1 VTEEIKEEIKS
12 RVDKLLHPIA
22 TRLISLGLRP
32 NTLTL
37 LNLSCGLFAGIL
49 FFFHQIILACVF
61 TLLSLLFDGLDGTV
75 ARILKISSE
84 RGEIFDRVCDRYVMG
99 IIFLGIACANYV
111 SSLILL
117 VALFGVFIE
126 NYAEEMIRRVRKRTF
141 EIAGGVR
148 PIIVIGALT
157 NFDVAIIILSF
168 LYNVGGMIQVVYLAI
183 HTLRNFKHTS
193 A

>member
-1 VTEEIKEEIKS
+1 MTEEIKEEIKS
-12 RVDKLLHPIA
+12 RVDKLLHPVA
-22 TRLISLGLRP
+22 TKLISLGFRP

-37 LNLSCGLFAGIL
+37 LNLICGSFAGML
-49 FFFHQIILACVF
+49 FFFHQIILACIF

-75 ARILKISSE
+75 ARMLKTSSE

-99 IIFLGIACANYV
+99 IIFLGIAYANYV

-117 VALFGVFIE
+117 AALFGVFIE
-126 NYAEEMIRRVRKRTF
+126 NYAEEMIRRVQKRTF

-157 NFDVAIIILSF
+157 NFEVAMIILLF
-168 LYNVGGMIQVVYLAI
+168 LYNIGGAIQVVYLAI
-183 HTLRNFKHTS
+183 HTQRRC
-193 A
+193 